1 MHTAH
6 RLTSPVAASHHA
18 FEPPLH
24 PTKLATMTTSLVG
37 LRATVI
43 TVSDRC
49 ASGEREDLHG
59 PIIVRELE
67 ALGIT
72 ATAVVVPDG
81 AGTVEC
87 SMREAIGHGSRIVMT
102 TGGTGVSP
110 RDLTPEGTSRV
121 IDRLLP
127 GIAELIR
134 AAGIAT
140 SAAACLSRGIAGV
153 TSGPPP
159 AFVVNLPGSLGG
171 VTDGLAVVLPLLPHI
186 ISQMDGGD
194 H

>member
-1 MHTAH
+1 MQTAH
-6 RLTSPVAASHHA
+6 RLTAARAASTHA
-18 FEPPLH
+18 SGPSARPA
-24 PTKLATMTTSLVG
+24 KLASMTTSLVG

-49 ASGEREDLHG
+49 ARGEREDLHG

-81 AGTVEC
+81 AGVVEVA
-87 SMREAIGHGSRIVMT
+87 MREAIGHGSRIVIS

-121 IDRLLP
+121 IDRELP
-127 GIAELIR
+127 GIAER
-134 AAGIAT
+134 MREAGSAA
-140 SAAACLSRGIAGV
+140 SVAACLSRGIAGV
-153 TSGPPP
+153 TGGPQP

-171 VTDGLAVVLPLLPHI
+171 VTDGLAVVLPLLPHL

>member
-1 MHTAH
+1 MHTSH
-6 RLTSPVAASHHA
+6 RLTSPLAASHHA
-18 FEPPLH
+18 FERPLR
-24 PTKLATMTTSLVG
+24 PTKLAPMTTSLVG

-67 ALGIT
+67 ALGIV
-72 ATAVVVPDG
+72 ATAAVVPDG
-81 AGTVEC
+81 AGVVEGA
-87 SMREAIGHGSRIVMT
+87 MREAIGHGSRIVIS

-110 RDLTPEGTSRV
+110 RDLTPEGSSRV
-121 IDRLLP
+121 IERLLP

-134 AAGIAT
+134 AAGAAT
-140 SAAACLSRGIAGV
+140 SAASCLSRGIAGV
-153 TSGPPP
+153 TGGPQP

-171 VTDGLAVVLPLLPHI
+171 VTDGLAVVLPLLPHLV
-186 ISQMDGGD
+186 SQMDGGD

>member
-1 MHTAH
+1 
-6 RLTSPVAASHHA
+6 
-18 FEPPLH
+18 
-24 PTKLATMTTSLVG
+24 MTTSLVG

-49 ASGEREDLHG
+49 ARGEREDLNG

-67 ALGIT
+67 ALGCT
-72 ATAVVVPDG
+72 TNAVLVPDG
-81 AGTVEC
+81 PGTVEHAL
-87 SMREAIGHGSRIVMT
+87 REAIGHGSRIIVS
-102 TGGTGVSP
+102 TGGTGASP

-127 GIAELIR
+127 GISERIR
-134 AAGIAT
+134 GTGTAG

-153 TSGPPP
+153 TSGPQP
-159 AFVVNLPGSLGG
+159 AFVVNLPGSRGG
-171 VTDGLAVVLPLLPHI
+171 VTDGLAVVLPLLPHLV
-186 ISQMDGGD
+186 SQMDGGD